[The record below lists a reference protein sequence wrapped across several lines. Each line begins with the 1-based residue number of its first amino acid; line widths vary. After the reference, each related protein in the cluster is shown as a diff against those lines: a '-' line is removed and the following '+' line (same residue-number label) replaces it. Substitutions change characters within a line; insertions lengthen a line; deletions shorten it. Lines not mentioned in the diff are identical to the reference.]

1 MPKIFFPQYRKG
13 KEGVEI
19 SADSILDYVREL
31 GVEIASDCGG
41 LGKCGKCVIR
51 IEKGRECLNDKTDQ
65 EKKHTLGK
73 DERLVCQTKII
84 RPESDIYVF
93 IKGSGKYSI
102 LSESIEAK
110 VELNPL
116 VKQQDN
122 RVIYH
127 SRLTKPRL
135 PDLSCR
141 QAGGQGS
148 GGQAGEVLGN
158 YEGQI
163 LGLAIDVGTTTLA
176 MQVIN
181 LENGQVVSTL
191 ARKNPQV
198 LYGNDVISRIG
209 HAMQHKN
216 GLEELQKSIIKG
228 INDSLA
234 ELVKGADDIRPYI
247 YEVVVVGNSTMRDI
261 FMGQDIKP
269 LGVLPYEP
277 VSCEALTKPAAEIGL
292 ALHPQCRVYGPPL
305 IGGHVGA
312 DILADVMACG
322 MYRDESIMMLIDIGT
337 NGEVVIGNK
346 DKMMSVSC
354 AAGGAYEGANIKC
367 GTGAVEGAISNIRIT
382 DRQVNYETIGG
393 KPPVGICGSG
403 LIDLLAE
410 LLRNGIMNKQ
420 AKIKQAFAVTEQISL
435 YQEDIYQL
443 ITAKAG
449 FKIGQEL
456 LMKYY
461 GITLEKIEKIYLAG
475 AFGNFIDVDNS
486 VAIGLLLPAPEK
498 VVRIGNGALAGA
510 RGMLLAREMRTQA
523 EGVVKIIEH
532 TKPNE
537 REKDFVYLV
546 AEKMYF

>member
-13 KEGVEI
+13 KEGIEI
-19 SADSILDYVREL
+19 LGESILDYVREL
-31 GVEIASDCGG
+31 HIEIASDCGG

-51 IEKGRECLNDKTDQ
+51 VEKGTECLNEQTDQ
-65 EKKHTLGK
+65 EKKHPLGQ
-73 DERLVCQTKII
+73 DERLLCQTKII

-102 LSESIEAK
+102 LSESIETK
-110 VELNPL
+110 VELDPL

-122 RVIYH
+122 KVIYH
-127 SRLTKPRL
+127 SRL

-141 QAGGQGS
+141 QAGGQ
-148 GGQAGEVLGN
+148 AGEGLGD

-163 LGLAIDVGTTTLA
+163 LGLAIDIGTTTLA

-191 ARKNPQV
+191 TRKNPQV
-198 LYGNDVISRIG
+198 LYGNDVISRIS
-209 HAMQHKN
+209 HAMKHQN
-216 GLEELQKSIIKG
+216 GLEELQKSVIKG

-247 YEVVVVGNSTMRDI
+247 YEVVAVGNSTMRDI
-261 FMGQDIKP
+261 FLGQDIRP

-277 VSCEALTKPAAEIGL
+277 VSCEALIKPAAEIGL
-292 ALHPQCRVYGPPL
+292 ALNPQCRVYGPPL

-312 DILADVMACG
+312 DILADVMVCG
-322 MYRDESIMMLIDIGT
+322 MYRDEGIMLLIDIGT

-354 AAGGAYEGANIKC
+354 AAGGAYEGASIKC
-367 GTGAVEGAISNIRIT
+367 GTGAVEGAISNIRIK
-382 DRQVNYETIGG
+382 DRQASYETIGD
-393 KPPVGICGSG
+393 KPPVGVCGSG

-410 LLRNGIMNKQ
+410 LLRSGIMNKQ

-443 ITAKAG
+443 VTAKAG
-449 FKIGQEL
+449 LRIGQEL

-461 GITLEKIEKIYLAG
+461 GTTLEKIEKIYLAG
-475 AFGNFIDVDNS
+475 AFGNFIDIENS

-498 VVRIGNGALAGA
+498 VVRIGNGVLAGA
-510 RGMLLAREMRTQA
+510 RGMLLSKEMRTQA
-523 EGVVKIIEH
+523 EGVVKVIEH

-537 REKDFVYLV
+537 WEKDFVYMV
-546 AEKMYF
+546 AEHMYF